1 MSDTETTGAE
11 TAQPAGGNEAPA
23 QPTSLLASVQD
34 EAPKQEQAADQPASK
49 WAGIVPDKFVKGDE
63 VNIEALAKSYT
74 HLEKRMGS
82 GDLPPESPD
91 AYKLDEK
98 PEWVSDE
105 DMAEEAQFAHEIK
118 LSNDQFKAVMGR
130 YADGVKTI
138 IEELTPTPDK
148 CMGALLEQLGGNK
161 EALANEVAL
170 ARKAFAA
177 YAPDGVDMSA
187 PEIGNNPTLIRILAK
202 IGAGMGEDKPVSG
215 ASPAS
220 VNVAELYASEAYNNP
235 RHPQHQQV
243 MDQIAAAYKAKPVR
257 RFG

>member
-23 QPTSLLASVQD
+23 QPASVLGS
-34 EAPKQEQAADQPASK
+34 APAQAEQASNGEVENTGADDDEK
-49 WAGIVPDKFVKGDE
+49 VPEKFMKDGE
-63 VNIEALAKSYT
+63 VNLAALVKSYK
-74 HLEKRMGS
+74 HLERKQGS
-82 GDLPPESPD
+82 GDVPPASPD
-91 AYKLDEK
+91 AYKLDDK

-105 DMAEEAQFAHEIK
+105 DMAEVAKFAHENK
-118 LSNDQFKAVMGR
+118 LSQEQFKAVVGK
-130 YADGVKTI
+130 YVEDVSAL
-138 IEELTPTPDK
+138 IEEITPTPQK
-148 CMGALLEQLGGNK
+148 CEAQLLEQLGGNK
-161 EALANEVAL
+161 EALAKEVTL

-177 YAPDGVDMSA
+177 YAPEGVDMNA
-187 PEIGNNPTLIRILAK
+187 PEIGNNPALIRILAK

-220 VNVAELYASEAYNNP
+220 VNVAELYASDAYNNP

-257 RFG
+257 RF